1 MLGTVNKRRLISRE
15 FSTLF
20 RKSERQIGL
29 HRPERITE
37 QKQAKMH
44 TILKPQLGNLRQIMD

>member
-15 FSTLF
+15 FSTPF

-37 QKQAKMH
+37 QKQPKIP
-44 TILKPQLGNLRQIMD
+44 TILKQ

>member
-15 FSTLF
+15 FSTP
-20 RKSERQIGL
+20 SENPTRQIGL

-37 QKQAKMH
+37 QKQAKTH
-44 TILKPQLGNLRQIMD
+44 TILKPQS

>member
-1 MLGTVNKRRLISRE
+1 MLGTVDKRRLISRE
-15 FSTLF
+15 FSSLF

-37 QKQAKMH
+37 QKQAKTH
-44 TILKPQLGNLRQIMD
+44 TVLKPQS